1 MKLELHILQNFAPS
15 NLNRDDTGSP
25 KYCEFGGYRRA
36 RISSQCIKR
45 AIRRDFGQQGLVPPD
60 QLALRSKRFVDRI
73 GEELAAHTGQP
84 LELAKGVVEAAL
96 ATLNFTLAGGG
107 EKTEY
112 LLYFGQQEIERIREF
127 AQQHWDRLVVSA
139 VAGQQKDKQAKGGKK
154 DTKDEETKLLANELK
169 KHLDGGRAADLAL
182 FGRMLADL
190 PERNIDAA
198 AQVAHA
204 ISTHEVTTQFDY
216 YTAVDDLKPEET
228 EGADMI
234 GTVEF
239 NSACYYRYANV
250 DLDQL
255 RSNLKNDWELA
266 VNTVAA
272 FVQAS
277 IEAIPTG
284 KQNSFAAHN
293 PPALIVALLRRR
305 GSWSLANAFLK
316 PVRPGRDG
324 DLVCASA
331 RALDEHWKELV
342 DLYGDPA
349 EQRFVTGLAS
359 VRAYVPTLGDDRAW
373 QPSCTELKE
382 RVREAVQAAYGG

>member
-25 KYCEFGGYRRA
+25 KHCEFGGYRRA

-45 AIRRDFGQQGLVPPD
+45 AIRLAFRQQGLVPTE

-73 GEELAAHTGQP
+73 GEELAARTGQP
-84 LELAKGVVEAAL
+84 LELAKRVVKEAL
-96 ATLNFTLAGGG
+96 ATLNIKLAGGG
-107 EKTEY
+107 EKTKY
-112 LLYFGQQEIERIREF
+112 LLYFGRQEIEQIREF
-127 AQQHWDRLVVSA
+127 AQQHWDRLDDSTA
-139 VAGQQKDKQAKGGKK
+139 AGQG
-154 DTKDEETKLLANELK
+154 TKLLANELK
-169 KHLDGGRAADLAL
+169 KHLDGGGAADLAL

-190 PERNIDAA
+190 PEKNIDAA

-228 EGADMI
+228 AGADMI